1 MKLDLR
7 LPIGLLFTIY
17 GAIFVLFGLAS
28 DKTIYERSLGIN
40 VNLWWGLVLL
50 AFGIGMLALARRAKH
65 QGGPGGPNLNQ
76 TDSSSTP

>member
-50 AFGIGMLALARRAKH
+50 AFGVGMLAFAGRAKR
-65 QGGPGGPNLNQ
+65 QGGPNLNR